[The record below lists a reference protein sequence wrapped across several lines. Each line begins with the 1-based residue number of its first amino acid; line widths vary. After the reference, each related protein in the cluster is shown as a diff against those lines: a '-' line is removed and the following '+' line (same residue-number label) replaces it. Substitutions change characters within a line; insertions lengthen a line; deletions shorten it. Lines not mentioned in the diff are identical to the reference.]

1 MADESSGLVRRARSL
16 GGSRAGTAANAIVRH
31 TQVEACLQRVMSVLF
46 VSQACTVVSGYC
58 AAISALGFLTNSFS
72 TGSLASK
79 TRLKNPTIISSQLCS
94 PHATSLVGS
103 AFSGLFGELS
113 KCAVQAIVVPLGS
126 ATGSSRL
133 YQFCQCQS

>member
-1 MADESSGLVRRARSL
+1 M
-16 GGSRAGTAANAIVRH
+16 
-31 TQVEACLQRVMSVLF
+31 
-46 VSQACTVVSGYC
+46 SGYC

-94 PHATSLVGS
+94 PHTTSLVGS

-113 KCAVQAIVVPLGS
+113 KCAVQAMVVPLGS
-126 ATGSSRL
+126 ATGSSRF